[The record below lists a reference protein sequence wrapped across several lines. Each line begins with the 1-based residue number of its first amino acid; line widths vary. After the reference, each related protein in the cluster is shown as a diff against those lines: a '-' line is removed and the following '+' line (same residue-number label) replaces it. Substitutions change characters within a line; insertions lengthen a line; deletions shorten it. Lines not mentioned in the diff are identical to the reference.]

1 MTDPTNGNRTD
12 GRTQTH
18 EVERDDYPCI
28 RYFPK
33 ENLIIVHYIISAWW
47 LHLLEGLLHYV
58 IHPGAIEQV
67 LVITN
72 NIITLGYTY
81 TKIRLNISP
90 DIFCK
95 IAHNGRLVECILS
108 GFD

>member
-1 MTDPTNGNRTD
+1 MDGNR
-12 GRTQTH
+12 RTR
-18 EVERDDYPCI
+18 ERDDYLFL
-28 RYFPK
+28 RDFSK
-33 ENLIIVHYIISAWW
+33 DNLILVHYIISEWW

-81 TKIRLNISP
+81 TKIRLKNSP

-95 IAHNGRLVECILS
+95 IAHTGRLVAWIPSRL
-108 GFD
+108 D